1 MCISFAYEPRDVD
14 GYIADYIL
22 VACIQNISARCIERI
37 MASETCG
44 SSYIGGSIFFGDS
57 AFEPR
62 IVGEKKLHQYKKSD
76 ISFWPSET
84 VPYVKAVTC
93 CTSPHF
99 DWEVFLFT
107 TFFSYVQ
114 CKL

>member
-44 SSYIGGSIFFGDS
+44 SSYIGGGIFFVI
-57 AFEPR
+57 AR
-62 IVGEKKLHQYKKSD
+62 L
-76 ISFWPSET
+76 
-84 VPYVKAVTC
+84 
-93 CTSPHF
+93 SP
-99 DWEVFLFT
+99 E
-107 TFFSYVQ
+107 
-114 CKL
+114 